1 MVVYINLDVDGY
13 LTGWSSTRSNVDDIV
28 VSLSRNHEALSN
40 PEIFKYIDGELVK
53 DEGKQRELIKEREE
67 NENKPSELEQLRKE
81 NDELA
86 MALMDLAE
94 ITLNIGGDV

>member
-1 MVVYINLDVDGY
+1 MVIYIYIDDNNY
-13 LTGWSSTRSNVDDIV
+13 LTGWSSTRSSDDDIEINV
-28 VSLSRNHEALSN
+28 YRNHEALQN
-40 PEIFKYIDGELVK
+40 PEVFKYVDGELIK
-53 DEGKQRELIKEREE
+53 DEERQQELIEEREE

>member
-1 MVVYINLDVDGY
+1 MVMFISLDNDNY
-13 LTGWSSTRSNVDDIV
+13 LTGWSSTRSSDDDIEINV
-28 VSLSRNHEALSN
+28 YRNHEALQN
-40 PEIFKYIDGELVK
+40 PEVFKYVDGELIK
-53 DEGKQRELIKEREE
+53 DQERQQELIEEREE